1 MIGKGLRYLKTVIVT
16 AAVYEPFFLL
26 YKVIRYSH
34 WAGVAGCTNLFRLAA
49 SYVFI
54 KQSGISSHCNPSFH
68 KDGHPISKSY
78 GANLPN
84 SLSQVFLDTP

>member
-34 WAGVAGCTNLFRLAA
+34 WAGVVDYTNPFGLAVN
-49 SYVFI
+49 YVFI
-54 KQSGISSHCNPSFH
+54 KQSDIPS
-68 KDGHPISKSY
+68 Y
-78 GANLPN
+78 
-84 SLSQVFLDTP
+84 